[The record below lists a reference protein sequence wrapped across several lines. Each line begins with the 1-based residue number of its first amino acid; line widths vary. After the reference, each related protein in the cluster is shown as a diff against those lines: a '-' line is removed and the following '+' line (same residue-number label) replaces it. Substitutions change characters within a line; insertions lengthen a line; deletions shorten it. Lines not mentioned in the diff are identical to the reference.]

1 MDRKMDLD
9 DVLSVSVKLRGLG
22 YLIAQDR
29 ANWFPEDMDVIRE
42 GIGLLVLDL
51 GRRLADIA
59 LEQDRAMVKS
69 APVKSPSG
77 AKRKGVQS

>member
-1 MDRKMDLD
+1 MDRRMDLD
-9 DVLSVSVKLRGLG
+9 DVVSIFRGLG

-51 GRRLADIA
+51 GRRLVDIA
-59 LEQDRAMVKS
+59 LEQDHRAMFAAVRT
-69 APVKSPSG
+69 APKITR
-77 AKRKGVQS
+77 KRVRS

>member
-51 GRRLADIA
+51 GRRLADIT
-59 LEQDRAMVKS
+59 LEQDRAMMKS
-69 APVKSPSG
+69 AP
-77 AKRKGVQS
+77 KRKAVRS